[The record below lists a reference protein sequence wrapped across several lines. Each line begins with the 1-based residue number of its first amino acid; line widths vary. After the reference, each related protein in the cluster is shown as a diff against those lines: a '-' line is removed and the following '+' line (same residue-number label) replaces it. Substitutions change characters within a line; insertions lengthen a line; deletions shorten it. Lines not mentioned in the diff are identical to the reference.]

1 MELKDLAGNH
11 ILSGIEVGQKTVERY
26 FYQEACNY
34 IKFTI
39 DGTTYMALEDPDD
52 GYRSYMHELEIV
64 EEPCKIKLPNIFVC
78 CHMRGNGDYEN
89 NDILV
94 FVDFENK
101 KEILEIGTGNYDD
114 YYPYCVLN
122 YYPENMSCNGGVVDE

>member
-1 MELKDLAGNH
+1 MELKDLIGKH

-26 FYQEACNY
+26 FYQETCNY
-34 IKFTI
+34 IKFTV

-89 NDILV
+89 NNILV
-94 FVDFENK
+94 FVDFKNG

-114 YYPYCVLN
+114 YYPFCVLI
-122 YYPENMSCNGGVVDE
+122 YYPEYMSCNGGVVDE

>member
-1 MELKDLAGNH
+1 
-11 ILSGIEVGQKTVERY
+11 
-26 FYQEACNY
+26 
-34 IKFTI
+34 
-39 DGTTYMALEDPDD
+39 MALEDPDD

-64 EEPCKIKLPNIFVC
+64 EDPCKIKLPSIFVC
-78 CHMRGNGDYEN
+78 CHMRENGNYEN

-94 FVDFENK
+94 FVDFENG

-114 YYPYCVLN
+114 YYPYCVLH

>member
-1 MELKDLAGNH
+1 MKG
-11 ILSGIEVGQKTVERY
+11 S
-26 FYQEACNY
+26 C
-34 IKFTI
+34 
-39 DGTTYMALEDPDD
+39 
-52 GYRSYMHELEIV
+52 
-64 EEPCKIKLPNIFVC
+64 
-78 CHMRGNGDYEN
+78 DYEN

-94 FVDFENK
+94 FVDFENG